1 MDASMYSYLSAS
13 ELDLGRARDVRAR
26 DRLVARWKSPKLD
39 RALAKGVPPETSGA
53 LLLRARTLVG
63 PRARGE
69 LSRALQRILREA
81 SSRAPR
87 PGARMPVRRNE
98 VMDAR
103 DDVNLL
109 ARRLLAPAPVDVRGV
124 AQVRLLLSDG
134 SGPLFWRRSAD
145 DLRGRIREAIEALE
159 LNASH
164 EPAPAG
170 GREPVR

>member
-1 MDASMYSYLSAS
+1 MDATMYSYAPAS
-13 ELDLGRARDVRAR
+13 ESDLGRARDARAR

-53 LLLRARTLVG
+53 LLLRARTLLG
-63 PRARGE
+63 PRARRE
-69 LSRALQRILREA
+69 LGRALQRILREA
-81 SSRAPR
+81 SHAPW

-103 DDVNLL
+103 DDLNLL

-145 DLRGRIREAIEALE
+145 DLRGRVREAIEALE
-159 LNASH
+159 LKAPG

>member
-1 MDASMYSYLSAS
+1 MDATMYSYRPAS

-53 LLLRARTLVG
+53 LLLRARTLLG
-63 PRARGE
+63 RRARRE

-81 SSRAPR
+81 SHAPW

-103 DDVNLL
+103 DDLNQL

-124 AQVRLLLSDG
+124 AQVRVLLSDG

-145 DLRGRIREAIEALE
+145 DLRGRVREAIEALE
-159 LNASH
+159 LRAPH

>member
-1 MDASMYSYLSAS
+1 MDATMHSYLSAG
-13 ELDLGRARDVRAR
+13 ELDLGRAREVRAR

-53 LLLRARTLVG
+53 LLLRARTLLG
-63 PRARGE
+63 PRARRQ

-81 SSRAPR
+81 PRAPW

-98 VMDAR
+98 VMDSR
-103 DDVNLL
+103 DDLNLL

-145 DLRGRIREAIEALE
+145 DLRGRVREAIEALE
-159 LNASH
+159 LKAPH

>member
-1 MDASMYSYLSAS
+1 MNATMYSYRPAS
-13 ELDLGRARDVRAR
+13 ELDLGREPDVRAR
-26 DRLVARWKSPKLD
+26 DRLVARWRSPKLD

-53 LLLRARTLVG
+53 LLLQARTLLG
-63 PRARGE
+63 PRARRE
-69 LSRALQRILREA
+69 LSRALQRILRQA
-81 SSRAPR
+81 SRAAW

-103 DDVNLL
+103 DDLNLL

-124 AQVRLLLSDG
+124 AQVRVLLSDG

-145 DLRGRIREAIEALE
+145 DLRGRVREAIEALE
-159 LNASH
+159 LKVPR

-170 GREPVR
+170 EREPVR